1 MSEAIVV
8 RNVTKKYGS
17 PYRPA
22 SRWIPTAGLPGYSLI
37 AGAQP
42 VFCALE
48 NINFQVNTGE
58 IFGVVGPH
66 GSGKT
71 TLVHLLGGLLPPD
84 SGTIRLFGFDIV
96 RQPAQAR
103 SLTNRISGQASFFQR
118 LSALENLAY
127 GANRFGWNGSTARKR
142 AIELLEQL
150 GAQSYEMN
158 LPLVAVT
165 RSMYQKVAL
174 TNALLSRP
182 RLLLLDEPFQGMDSS
197 DRGHARRLL
206 KTLNEQDGVT
216 ILFATR
222 DLAEARLICKRVIE
236 VENGRINGDEWLEN
250 CASQYSDLLPPP
262 DWTGAVHDP
271 FPSNKIRQE
280 ELA

>member
-17 PYRPA
+17 PYRPS
-22 SRWIPTAGLPGYSLI
+22 SRWIPAAGLAGYSLI

-42 VFCALE
+42 AFSALE
-48 NINFQVNTGE
+48 NITFQVNAGE

-84 SGTIRLFGFDIV
+84 SGTIRVFGFDV
-96 RQPAQAR
+96 LRQPAQAR

-118 LSALENLAY
+118 LSALENLAH
-127 GANRFGWNGSTARKR
+127 GANRFGWNNSEARNR
-142 AIELLEQL
+142 AIQLLEQL
-150 GAQSYEMN
+150 GAQAYEMN

-206 KTLNEQDGVT
+206 KTLNEQDGIT
-216 ILFATR
+216 ILFASR
-222 DLAEARLICKRVIE
+222 DLVEARLICKRVIE

-250 CASQYSDLLPPP
+250 CASQYSDLLTPP

-280 ELA
+280 EFA